1 MTRSS
6 AAAAQGLI
14 VSSISPL
21 GAESPALPKI
31 RRRRK
36 EVEALFMKSLRRII
50 PMFLLVMLG
59 TLSVQAQL
67 QGSYR
72 GTFQSVRQLIVRIEN
87 RSGRFSANLN
97 ASLSTNGINNR
108 AEDNITGFAS
118 EFDVAVRRLR
128 ARFDSRQA
136 TTNDVQDV
144 LNSGARIDNFLR
156 RRSLDTR
163 TVNSWALLRTDLN
176 QLARAYGLAWP
187 QTSSTYP
194 PVGNQYPGVNGLTG
208 TFRLDVSRSDD
219 SRAAAERATR
229 TLPRY
234 DRDRVLSGV
243 TARLESP
250 DQLAI
255 DLRGRTVTI
264 ASSRAP
270 QITFEADGRERVET
284 GNNGRTTRARATLN
298 GDQLLVSSTGDR
310 GNDFSVTFDPID
322 NGQRLSVTRR
332 VYVTGLT
339 QPVVVQS
346 TYNRTSEVAQFNI
359 YNGPGNYPGPV
370 TASGD
375 FAVTNGELVVATL
388 NDSLSTMS
396 TREGDRFSMTVR
408 QPAQFEGATIEG
420 RVSHV
425 ERSGRL
431 TGRSVMTLDFDNIR
445 LRNGTTYRFAGLV
458 ESVRTLNGETVR
470 VDNEGTVRDDS
481 QTNRTGERAAIGTA
495 VGAIIGAIAGG
506 GKGAAIGAIIG
517 AGGGAGSVYVQGR
530 NDLELSRGSE
540 ISIRA
545 TGPGSGGLR

>member
-1 MTRSS
+1 
-6 AAAAQGLI
+6 
-14 VSSISPL
+14 
-21 GAESPALPKI
+21 
-31 RRRRK
+31 
-36 EVEALFMKSLRRII
+36 
-50 PMFLLVMLG
+50 MFLLVMLG
-59 TLSVQAQL
+59 TLNVQAQVK
-67 QGSYR
+67 GSYR
-72 GTFQSVRQLIVRIEN
+72 GTFQSVRQLIVRIET

-97 ASLSTNGINNR
+97 AGLNTNRINNR

-118 EFDVAVRRLR
+118 EFDVAVQRLR

-176 QLARAYGLAWP
+176 QLARAYNFAWP
-187 QTSSTYP
+187 QTGGTYP
-194 PVGNQYPGVNGLTG
+194 PVNNGGNQYPGVSGLTG

-219 SRAAAERATR
+219 SRAAAELATR

-234 DRDRVLSGV
+234 DRDRVLNAV
-243 TARLESP
+243 TARLECP

-284 GNNGRTTRARATLN
+284 GSNGRTTRARATLS
-298 GDQLLVSSTGDR
+298 GDQLLVSSSGDR
-310 GNDFSVTFDPID
+310 GNDFSVTFDPIE

-339 QPVVVQS
+339 QAVVVQS

-359 YNGPGNYPGPV
+359 YNGPGNYPGSV
-370 TASGD
+370 TPSGD
-375 FAVTNGELVVATL
+375 FAVANGELVVATL

-396 TREGDRFSMTVR
+396 TREGDRFSMTVK
-408 QPAQFEGATIEG
+408 QPFQFEGATIEG
-420 RVSHV
+420 HVSHV

-431 TGRSVMTLDFDNIR
+431 TGRSVLTLDFDNIR
-445 LRNGTTYRFAGLV
+445 LRNGSTYRFAGLV
-458 ESVRTLNGETVR
+458 ESVHTLNGETVR

-540 ISIRA
+540 VSIRS
-545 TGPGSGGLR
+545 TGPGSIGRR